1 MKTVLCLLVCSFAAS
16 AQSFTRAVFYKSY
29 ADNSLFSTD
38 NIINMMYDSTFREKE
53 AYMGAVLMK
62 KAGIVVNQVD
72 KLSLFNQGHEKL
84 EHAIQ
89 IDPSNAEYR
98 FLRITIQENAPNMPG
113 YNKNLDEDAE
123 IVHAR
128 YETLPEEVKQ
138 AIADYSL
145 KSKVLGNLALR

>member
-1 MKTVLCLLVCSFAAS
+1 MKIALCLLICSIAAS
-16 AQSFTRAVFYKSY
+16 AQSFNRAIFYKAY

-53 AYMGAVLMK
+53 AYLGAVLMK
-62 KAGIVVNQVD
+62 KAGIVVNPAD

-98 FLRITIQENAPNMPG
+98 FLRISIQENAPNMLG
-113 YNKNLDEDAE
+113 YNRNIDEDAE

-128 YETLPEEVKQ
+128 YETLPAEVKE
-138 AIADYSL
+138 AIANYSL
-145 KSKVLGNLALR
+145 KSKVLGNLALK